1 MVDGEKSINEP
12 PIAQQKSTKTQSIP
26 NNQVVYVLPP
36 LTTALSSSKT
46 ASNSS
51 NKKQHSHRRLTNESR
66 VTLMVIII
74 SSNSL
79 FGDVPNSISSL
90 LFTLN
95 VLGPINYNRYL
106 IFGNFLLFLSHS
118 VHFFIYLYFNR
129 KFKSK
134 FFSLFKCLAKN

>member
-1 MVDGEKSINEP
+1 MADAEKGKTEP
-12 PIAQQKSTKTQSIP
+12 PKSPSIP
-26 NNQVVYVLPP
+26 NNETVNALSTQ
-36 LTTALSSSKT
+36 TTAINSPKT
-46 ASNSS
+46 SSNSS
-51 NKKQHSHRRLTNESR
+51 NKKQSSNRRLTNESR

-79 FGDVPNSISSL
+79 FGNVPNSISSL

-95 VLGPINYNRYL
+95 VLGTINYNRYL

-134 FFSLFKCLAKN
+134 FFSLFKCLTRN

>member
-1 MVDGEKSINEP
+1 
-12 PIAQQKSTKTQSIP
+12 
-26 NNQVVYVLPP
+26 
-36 LTTALSSSKT
+36 
-46 ASNSS
+46 
-51 NKKQHSHRRLTNESR
+51 
-66 VTLMVIII
+66 MVIII

-79 FGDVPNSISSL
+79 FGNVPNSISSL

-95 VLGPINYNRYL
+95 VLGTINYNRYL

-134 FFSLFKCLAKN
+134 FFSLFKCLTRN

>member
-1 MVDGEKSINEP
+1 MADAEKDITEP
-12 PIAQQKSTKTQSIP
+12 PKSPSIP
-26 NNQVVYVLPP
+26 NNETVYVLST
-36 LTTALSSSKT
+36 LTTAISSSKI

-51 NKKQHSHRRLTNESR
+51 NKKQASNRRLTNESR

-79 FGDVPNSISSL
+79 FGNVPNSISSL

-95 VLGPINYNRYL
+95 VLGTINYNRYL

-134 FFSLFKCLAKN
+134 FFSLFKCLTKN